1 MIVKSYNVQN
11 ACISEALTTVRV
23 IPRGLTVQQKRYR
36 PIDSYKNLDIKF
48 NYVMFNMHVFL
59 KHWADDTP
67 GD

>member
-36 PIDSYKNLDIKF
+36 PSDSYIMLCPKYMYF
-48 NYVMFNMHVFL
+48 SF
-59 KHWADDTP
+59 
-67 GD
+67 